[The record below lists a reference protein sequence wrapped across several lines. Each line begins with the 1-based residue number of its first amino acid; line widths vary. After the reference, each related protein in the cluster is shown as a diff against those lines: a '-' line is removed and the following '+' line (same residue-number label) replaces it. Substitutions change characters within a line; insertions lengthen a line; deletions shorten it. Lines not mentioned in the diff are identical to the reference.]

1 MNTIENHLQH
11 ATLSPSH
18 LRCEYKENP
27 IGIDVLKPRLS
38 WQMTSPGRGAK
49 QTAYQIVVAGS
60 PAGLEAAGGHLWDS
74 GKVSSGESIHRPY
87 EGPPLASSQRYYWK
101 VRVWDGD
108 DQPSAWSEPAFW
120 EMGLLSPADW
130 QAAWIQPDLEEDTSV
145 SPPCPMLRTTF
156 AVDGGV
162 KSARAYVTCLGLY
175 ELALNGQ
182 RVGDEVF
189 TPGWTSYDTRLQYQ
203 TYDVTALLRRGENA
217 IGVTLGDGWYRG
229 YLGFS
234 GQRNLYGEKLAL
246 LLQLQIVYEDGRRQV
261 VGTDESWKA
270 ATGPILKSD
279 IYNGEHYD
287 ARLEKSGWSQINYDD
302 SDWSG
307 VQVIDHRK
315 DILVAPMGPP
325 VRKIEEIRPL
335 EIIHTPAGETVFDM
349 GQNMVGWVRLKVQ
362 GEMGTVVTL
371 RHAEV
376 LDQQGNLY
384 TANLR
389 SAEQTVQYILK
400 GGGEE
405 VYEPHFTF
413 QGFRYVAVEGYPGQP
428 TLDSLTGVVIHSDT
442 PPAGHFECSNPLLNQ
457 LQHNIVWGQ
466 KGNFLDVPTDCPQRD
481 ERLGWTG
488 DAHVFIRT
496 ACFNMDVAAFF
507 TKWLR
512 DLAADQRED
521 GSIPHVIPDVLGRS
535 SGGATGSTA
544 WADAGVICPWTI
556 YLCYGDRRILEA
568 QYESMTAWIGTM
580 QAQSGENHLWQK
592 GFHFG
597 DWLSVGSSSPLF
609 PAAVTD
615 IDLIATA
622 FFAYSTSIVQ
632 QTARILGKDDDAEKY
647 GALLAKIKEAFRQE
661 FVTENGR
668 LASNTQTAYVLAL
681 MFDLLPEDQRPEAA
695 RRLAADVR
703 KRGDHLSTGFVGASY
718 LCPVLSRFGYLDV
731 AYDLLNQDTYPSW
744 LYPVKQ
750 GATTIWERWDGIK
763 PDGEFQ
769 DEGMNS
775 FNHYA
780 YGAIGEWL
788 YQVVAG
794 LEVDPEAP
802 GYKHSLIQP
811 QPGGGLTSVRATLNS
826 MYGQVVS
833 AWELAEERFKLAV
846 TVPANTRAT
855 VRLPA
860 ASLEQVTESGGALPN
875 TAGIERAYQDGDDV
889 VVEVGSGQFEFA
901 YSSDRFKGLE
911 KPRKLSIHTPL
922 QTLLESEGA
931 KAVLAKYL
939 PDLSDSPM
947 LSQAMGFSLVQIS
960 TFIPHLLTDEVLQA
974 LDKELAQL

>member
-1 MNTIENHLQH
+1 M
-11 ATLSPSH
+11 
-18 LRCEYKENP
+18 
-27 IGIDVLKPRLS
+27 
-38 WQMTSPGRGAK
+38 
-49 QTAYQIVVAGS
+49 
-60 PAGLEAAGGHLWDS
+60 
-74 GKVSSGESIHRPY
+74 
-87 EGPPLASSQRYYWK
+87 
-101 VRVWDGD
+101 
-108 DQPSAWSEPAFW
+108 
-120 EMGLLSPADW
+120 
-130 QAAWIQPDLEEDTSV
+130 
-145 SPPCPMLRTTF
+145 
-156 AVDGGV
+156 
-162 KSARAYVTCLGLY
+162 
-175 ELALNGQ
+175 
-182 RVGDEVF
+182 
-189 TPGWTSYDTRLQYQ
+189 
-203 TYDVTALLRRGENA
+203 
-217 IGVTLGDGWYRG
+217 
-229 YLGFS
+229 
-234 GQRNLYGEKLAL
+234 
-246 LLQLQIVYEDGRRQV
+246 
-261 VGTDESWKA
+261 
-270 ATGPILKSD
+270 
-279 IYNGEHYD
+279 
-287 ARLEKSGWSQINYDD
+287 
-302 SDWSG
+302 
-307 VQVIDHRK
+307 
-315 DILVAPMGPP
+315 
-325 VRKIEEIRPL
+325 
-335 EIIHTPAGETVFDM
+335 
-349 GQNMVGWVRLKVQ
+349 
-362 GEMGTVVTL
+362 
-371 RHAEV
+371 
-376 LDQQGNLY
+376 
-384 TANLR
+384 
-389 SAEQTVQYILK
+389 
-400 GGGEE
+400 
-405 VYEPHFTF
+405 
-413 QGFRYVAVEGYPGQP
+413 
-428 TLDSLTGVVIHSDT
+428 
-442 PPAGHFECSNPLLNQ
+442 
-457 LQHNIVWGQ
+457 
-466 KGNFLDVPTDCPQRD
+466 
-481 ERLGWTG
+481 
-488 DAHVFIRT
+488 
-496 ACFNMDVAAFF
+496 
-507 TKWLR
+507 
-512 DLAADQRED
+512 
-521 GSIPHVIPDVLGRS
+521 
-535 SGGATGSTA
+535 
-544 WADAGVICPWTI
+544 
-556 YLCYGDRRILEA
+556 
-568 QYESMTAWIGTM
+568 
-580 QAQSGENHLWQK
+580 
-592 GFHFG
+592 
-597 DWLSVGSSSPLF
+597 
-609 PAAVTD
+609 
-615 IDLIATA
+615 
-622 FFAYSTSIVQ
+622 Q

-763 PDGEFQ
+763 PDGDFQ
-769 DEGMNS
+769 DAGMNS